1 MQRRES
7 QVKVQQP
14 HLQLQDLQRQHLR
27 LQDLQQQRLIHQ
39 EVRQKVEVQPQHAF
53 ILPTDYKE
61 KEKPYKVVRVIED
74 STEKYEPESLI
85 LVPTHMLEEIQLDN
99 QTHYLIQENHVLATV
114 TKE

>member
-1 MQRRES
+1 MYYLSPRNKYLLVEQLA
-7 QVKVQQP
+7 VKVETQ
-14 HLQLQDLQRQHLR
+14 
-27 LQDLQQQRLIHQ
+27 
-39 EVRQKVEVQPQHAF
+39 QHAF
-53 ILPTDYKE
+53 VLPEDYKE

-85 LVPTHMLEEIQLDN
+85 LVPTHLLEEIQLDN

>member
-1 MQRRES
+1 MYYLSPRNKYLLVEQLA
-7 QVKVQQP
+7 VKVEMQQ
-14 HLQLQDLQRQHLR
+14 
-27 LQDLQQQRLIHQ
+27 
-39 EVRQKVEVQPQHAF
+39 QHAF
-53 ILPTDYKE
+53 VLPTDYKE